1 MVESIDLRRVSGCLL
16 SRQKRP
22 ATRGRRLSL
31 AVRKHRPLQKEHADG
46 STTDRPEPQL
56 ATAPLRESH
65 VTAQEMA
72 QEFDRLDPVHKDTL
86 KRAVHDGQPYDQIAR
101 ETGVSEGTVKSRI
114 SRARDRLNGAQPE
127 MQARTIPAA
136 SRENGASVDHVL
148 KFLRAE
154 KVKIEQATTALE
166 QLRPRLVS

>member
-1 MVESIDLRRVSGCLL
+1 
-16 SRQKRP
+16 
-22 ATRGRRLSL
+22 
-31 AVRKHRPLQKEHADG
+31 LQKEHDDG

-72 QEFDRLDPVHKDTL
+72 QEFDRLDPVHKDRL

-101 ETGVSEGTVKSRI
+101 ETGSEGAIKSRI

-127 MQARTIPAA
+127 MQVRTIPAA
-136 SRENGASVDHVL
+136 SRANGASVDHVL
-148 KFLRAE
+148 KILRAE
-154 KVKIEQATTALE
+154 KVKIDQAITALE
-166 QLRPRLVS
+166 LLRPRLVS